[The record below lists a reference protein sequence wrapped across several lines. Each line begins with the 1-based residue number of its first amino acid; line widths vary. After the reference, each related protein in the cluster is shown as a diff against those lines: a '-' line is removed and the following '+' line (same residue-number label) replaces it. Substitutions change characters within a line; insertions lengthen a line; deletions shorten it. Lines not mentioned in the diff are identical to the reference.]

1 MSLADWPFDYAEI
14 EPYYERAE
22 WEFGVS
28 GNAAAN
34 PFGAP
39 RKRGYPNP
47 AHPDRTASVR
57 FKQGAK
63 KLGYHPFPTPMA
75 INSRPYDG
83 RIAPFGAIFAGFG
96 RRSGL
101 CQGKAHEPLPPHIGL
116 RQSGH

>member
-1 MSLADWPFDYAEI
+1 VAYCVGGTMLHWATWSWRFRPDEFKVLSTEGPVAGASLADWPFDYAEI

-22 WEFGVS
+22 WVFGVS
-28 GNAAAN
+28 GDAAAN

-63 KLGYHPFPTPMA
+63 KLGYHPLPTPW
-75 INSRPYDG
+75 
-83 RIAPFGAIFAGFG
+83 
-96 RRSGL
+96 
-101 CQGKAHEPLPPHIGL
+101 
-116 RQSGH
+116 